1 MFLIAFISFVLLNL
15 IAWKEGIFTIITE
28 IPMSN
33 IFLKF
38 FNDNYVCGIM
48 CSIIAVILIY
58 KWQVWYSKKR
68 LKQDFRCNECI
79 KDIYDGIKEFDK
91 FKADIPRSEKNDKN
105 NFSEPKEKLKHKSIS
120 YIEFYNK
127 YYEDIYIVNMELTYE
142 KNNLLIESIES
153 CFFINLNFELLGIL
167 NHIKNRLYSLR
178 EEFPKIENLY
188 KEYRENSEDD
198 IIIKLGLDIEKY
210 LNDVKLMA
218 SYWKELLDYL
228 GYKPTIIEQ
237 FLYDYKEQFNEQDET
252 NISAKV
258 LTKQAVDIEKRLRKA
273 RLKNKIKKFLKL

>member
-15 IAWKEGIFTIITE
+15 IAWKEGIFTIIME

-38 FNDNYVCGIM
+38 FNNNYVCGIM

-91 FKADIPRSEKNDKN
+91 FKADIPRSENNDKN